1 MSISENKHKHHSGE
15 ERRGEGATTNTNTC
29 WRCAVCVCDFVRF
42 ASLASFVGLFVRSF
56 ARSFVRSFVCAFDCL
71 FVCTFVR
78 SCVCAFVCT
87 FVRLFVHRQL
97 VVTLPPSTSP
107 PSRFALALHAPSL
120 TLSPTH
126 TQALSRSLCDSHT
139 SVSLF
144 RLSADDRTV

>member
-1 MSISENKHKHHSGE
+1 MRININIIAA
-15 ERRGEGATTNTNTC
+15 RRGEGATTNTC
-29 WRCAVCVCDFVRF
+29 WRCAVCVCDCVRF
-42 ASLASFVGLFVRSF
+42 ASLASFVRLFVRSF